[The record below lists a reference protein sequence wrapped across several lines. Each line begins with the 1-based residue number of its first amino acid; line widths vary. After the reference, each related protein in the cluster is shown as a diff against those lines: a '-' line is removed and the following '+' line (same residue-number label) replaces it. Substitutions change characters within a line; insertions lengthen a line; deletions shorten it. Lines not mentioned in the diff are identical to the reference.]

1 MDSTKWETFVN
12 ILENN
17 GRFGVMYP
25 KDLTLFELDL
35 WEKFRTDEPIS
46 YTSSSYRFSHASY
59 KRKSKKKNRS
69 KKRTRSRKTKKGKRK
84 STKKH

>member
-1 MDSTKWETFVN
+1 MDNTKWETFVN

-17 GRFGVMYP
+17 GRFNVTYP

-46 YTSSSYRFSHASY
+46 YTSSTYGFSHSSY
-59 KRKSKKKNRS
+59 KRKSKKINKS
-69 KKRTRSRKTKKGKRK
+69 KRRTKSRKTKKGKRK
-84 STKKH
+84 YTKKY

>member
-17 GRFGVMYP
+17 GRFGVTYP

-35 WEKFRTDEPIS
+35 WEKFRTDKPIS
-46 YTSSSYRFSHASY
+46 YTSSSYGFSHSSY
-59 KRKSKKKNRS
+59 KRKSKS
-69 KKRTRSRKTKKGKRK
+69 KSRKTKKGKRK
-84 STKKH
+84 STKKYYKK

>member
-17 GRFGVMYP
+17 GRLGVTYP

-35 WEKFRTDEPIS
+35 WEKFRTDKHIS
-46 YTSSSYRFSHASY
+46 YTSSTYGFTHSSY
-59 KRKSKKKNRS
+59 KRKSKKKNNS
-69 KKRTRSRKTKKGKRK
+69 KRRTRSRKTKKGKRK
-84 STKKH
+84 STKKY